1 MEKCG
6 ILCIIPLQKF
16 LQFDYTH
23 FKMDSGSN
31 GLVHPVTSK
40 VDLYEKNIFTKLLSS
55 FRYILE
61 NAIYKIGKQ
70 QDCRSRR
77 RKVVEHTLQLCR
89 RGARR
94 QVRRRPWESLP
105 AGPALELHV
114 SGLEWAHTSR
124 GPLEISPALGTSG
137 PHGCRVD
144 LLDTE
149 AYSARTISTC
159 LL

>member
-77 RKVVEHTLQLCR
+77 RKVVEHTLQL
-89 RGARR
+89 
-94 QVRRRPWESLP
+94 